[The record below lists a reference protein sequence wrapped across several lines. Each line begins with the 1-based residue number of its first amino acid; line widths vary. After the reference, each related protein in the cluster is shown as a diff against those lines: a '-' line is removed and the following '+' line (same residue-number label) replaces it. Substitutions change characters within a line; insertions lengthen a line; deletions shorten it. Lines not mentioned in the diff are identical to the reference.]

1 MPVKKNISQTIQTE
15 VKEENKEK
23 KCLCSLTCGSCEFP
37 KKLMMTFL
45 GILLVYIIVFI
56 GVLIRNEIKKY
67 NFIGV
72 SDKNQK
78 MITINVDGSSTIK
91 PDVARL
97 VLGVTSEAI
106 TVEEA
111 QSKNTE
117 TMNKFL
123 EGLKNLGIANEDIQ
137 TTNYNVN
144 PIYNWTENDGRTL
157 DAYEVSQQVTVKI
170 KDTAKTS
177 EVLSLAGSIGITNIG
192 NLEWIVDDR
201 DHYVDL
207 ARADALEKAKK
218 QITILS
224 ESLGV
229 NFVDVISYNEYSD
242 NNYPIYYAKA
252 ESDMAYGLGGG
263 STPTVSE
270 GSEEVK
276 LNVSITFEIK

>member
-1 MPVKKNISQTIQTE
+1 
-15 VKEENKEK
+15 
-23 KCLCSLTCGSCEFP
+23 
-37 KKLMMTFL
+37 
-45 GILLVYIIVFI
+45 
-56 GVLIRNEIKKY
+56 
-67 NFIGV
+67 
-72 SDKNQK
+72 
-78 MITINVDGSSTIK
+78 MITINVDGSSVIK

-201 DHYVDL
+201 DHYTDL

-224 ESLGV
+224 
-229 NFVDVISYNEYSD
+229 
-242 NNYPIYYAKA
+242 
-252 ESDMAYGLGGG
+252 
-263 STPTVSE
+263 
-270 GSEEVK
+270 
-276 LNVSITFEIK
+276 

>member
-1 MPVKKNISQTIQTE
+1 MPVKKNVSQTPELEIKTD
-15 VKEENKEK
+15 NKEK
-23 KCLCSLTCGSCEFP
+23 KCLCSLACGSCEFP

-45 GILLVYIIVFI
+45 GILLVYVIVFI

-67 NFIGV
+67 IYIGL

-78 MITINVDGSSTIK
+78 MITINVDGSSVIK

-201 DHYVDL
+201 DHYTDL

-242 NNYPIYYAKA
+242 NSYPVYYAKTD
-252 ESDMAYGLGGG
+252 SSMAYGLGGA